1 MEGRVIVGQ
10 EEVAA
15 RLYKIGAGAASVG
28 AIHILSLLL
37 SWFVETNGGFTV
49 PLTGYVF
56 PESLILSLLGGL
68 LAGIGLLAGYLVKRV
83 GLTKLLIG
91 LFAVLGGLLALAS
104 PLFIYLVRILSL
116 NIKGYPDI
124 GMFAAIFTGIVQ
136 LGIGALALLTPTKR
150 EIIPTPAPLPPTPQ
164 PEVFEP
170 AQPTTTTQRTTP
182 PMSRQSSRAATT
194 RFIPASDIE
203 EASCSICYEPVQR
216 EEAVKCSNCGTIYHR
231 GCMEAWVGLNS
242 TCPNCK
248 AIVIE

>member
-1 MEGRVIVGQ
+1 MIVGQ

-37 SWFVETNGGFTV
+37 SWFVETDGGFTV

-68 LAGIGLLAGYLVKRV
+68 LAGVGLLAGYLVKQV

-91 LFAVLGGLLALAS
+91 LFAVVGGLLSLSS
-104 PLFIYLVRILSL
+104 PLYIYLVRILSL
-116 NIKGYPDI
+116 NIRGYPDI
-124 GMFAAIFTGIVQ
+124 GMFAAVFTGIVQ
-136 LGIGALALLTPTKR
+136 LGVGALALLTPTRR
-150 EIIPTPAPLPPTPQ
+150 EVIPTTRPIPAAAQPDLFEVAQPAPATRRPVAPTPQ
-164 PEVFEP
+164 
-170 AQPTTTTQRTTP
+170 QPP
-182 PMSRQSSRAATT
+182 RASTT
-194 RFIPASDIE
+194 RFLPASDIE
-203 EASCSICYEPVQR
+203 EATCSICYEPVQK